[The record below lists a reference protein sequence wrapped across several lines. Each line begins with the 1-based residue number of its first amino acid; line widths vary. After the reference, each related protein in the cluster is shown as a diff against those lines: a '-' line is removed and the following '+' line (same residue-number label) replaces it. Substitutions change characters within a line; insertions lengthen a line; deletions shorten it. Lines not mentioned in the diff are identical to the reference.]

1 MCLLPVSSPGFLN
14 TCIEMSH
21 MKAGQMKAHSNYTCA
36 TPRGLFYTC
45 LSAEHDT
52 PIPTGHE
59 AP

>member
-1 MCLLPVSSPGFLN
+1 
-14 TCIEMSH
+14 